1 MRGACIALRL
11 LSGYRQSK
19 QDSLFGTFSVKPIKS
34 EDFEGARKIV
44 RTAVSQNH
52 RLLYEEEAK
61 KLLASIGI
69 ETTAGISAG
78 SLGEAIEASKALGF
92 PLAVKLRMDGLVS
105 KSEAGGVILGV
116 RSEREVKT
124 LGKALKNE

>member
-1 MRGACIALRL
+1 M
-11 LSGYRQSK
+11 
-19 QDSLFGTFSVKPIKS
+19 
-34 EDFEGARKIV
+34 

-105 KSEAGGVILGV
+105 KSEAAA
-116 RSEREVKT
+116 SYSACAANESSKT